1 MLHLRFYLTF
11 FEVIRCVQAYQ
22 SVKGLS
28 LLFLLV
34 HASHADVHSL
44 KMGREVDVVGKHE
57 GVGGAGVTPPV
68 LLGPLQAE
76 FESSFTAWEAGALS
90 LSITSNL

>member
-1 MLHLRFYLTF
+1 MW
-11 FEVIRCVQAYQ
+11 
-22 SVKGLS
+22 
-28 LLFLLV
+28 
-34 HASHADVHSL
+34 
-44 KMGREVDVVGKHE
+44 REVDVVGKHE

-76 FESSFTAWEAGALS
+76 FEPSFPAWQAGAQS